1 MTGRGF
7 GPGNLTPMG
16 EAEQTGGAGTVGDAG
31 VSTNG
36 ASANGGAPAEPEKM
50 RLGGMA
56 LRNGLLIHG
65 PTSWG
70 AAARAKDGSIDV
82 AAGKKPNFGGNR
94 LAKVPILRGPIR
106 LAEAF
111 AVIPVARFSVPASR
125 LPFEDPRVIVAGI
138 ASTVVGNAIR
148 GGRHAKATPLR
159 EGLSATVGLVPSI
172 VSLSGSELA
181 AYHAAEHKSI
191 GGYEQDRDPAE
202 VPKEH
207 KRCGSNLIA
216 PMVFFSIAGQLL
228 TDRLIEKPG
237 RFARAISAVA
247 GISLSVEV
255 FVHAERHPESL
266 VGRAVH
272 FAGHEIQARFATR
285 EPTPEQ
291 LEVAV
296 AALDALLAAEQD

>member
-1 MTGRGF
+1 MTGSEQ
-7 GPGNLTPMG
+7 GPG
-16 EAEQTGGAGTVGDAG
+16 GGADALEELG

-36 ASANGGAPAEPEKM
+36 ASANGTAPPEPEKM

-82 AAGKKPNFGGNR
+82 ASGKKPDFGGNR
-94 LAKVPILRGPIR
+94 IAKVPILRGPVR

-111 AVIPVARFSVPASR
+111 AVIPIARFSVPSSR
-125 LPFEDPRVIVAGI
+125 LPFEDPRVIAAGI
-138 ASTVVGNAIR
+138 ASTLIGNLIR
-148 GGRHAKATPLR
+148 GGRGGKATPIR
-159 EGLSATVGLVPSI
+159 EGLSATVGLLPSI
-172 VSLSGSELA
+172 VSLSGSDLA

-191 GGYEQDRDPAE
+191 GGYEQDKDPAD

-237 RFARAISAVA
+237 RLARAVSAVA

-255 FVHAERHPESL
+255 FVHAERHPDSF

-285 EPTPEQ
+285 EPTREQ
-291 LEVAV
+291 LDVAV
-296 AALDALLAAEQD
+296 AALDAVLAAEQG